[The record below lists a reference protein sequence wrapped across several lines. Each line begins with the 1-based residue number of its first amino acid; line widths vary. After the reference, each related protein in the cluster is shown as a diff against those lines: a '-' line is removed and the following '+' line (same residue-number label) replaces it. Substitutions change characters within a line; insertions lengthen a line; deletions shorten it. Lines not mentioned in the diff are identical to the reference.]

1 MIHCKFAPSFS
12 GEFGKTLAIIAP
24 MLERL
29 RRHHRLQTLVLGLFA
44 ALWLVALT
52 SGAQIRMVLPLLG
65 HAAATSTS
73 MADMGYCGMVPQ
85 ASELMAWLGEDAAPD
100 EHSASAHTPACLL
113 CIALAAPGQV
123 RSTLYRPPL
132 LAGLRL
138 PGNPGA
144 APRGWLAQAP
154 LPARGPP
161 LLHG

>member
-1 MIHCKFAPSFS
+1 
-12 GEFGKTLAIIAP
+12 

-29 RRHHRLQTLVLGLFA
+29 RRHHRLQTCVLGLFA

-52 SGAQIRMVLPLLG
+52 SGAQIRDG
-65 HAAATSTS
+65 AAPAGPCG
-73 MADMGYCGMVPQ
+73 DRRRHGGMGYCGMAPQ

-123 RSTLYRPPL
+123 RSTVYRPPL

-161 LLHG
+161 LLPHG